1 MPSGGVT
8 YNVRTMAHY
17 EIEIKSLLGEAAAA
31 EALKAKLCA
40 LDPDSACIAKNVQLN
55 HYFAGGDINALYE
68 ATKHLFTEEE
78 QSKFSKIVEVGSDFS
93 VRTRQKD
100 EEVLLVV
107 KAAVDGGTS
116 ANTVSRL
123 EFEEPVALT
132 LEALDTLLLEAG
144 YEYQAKWSRSREEH
158 TYKGATVCI
167 DKNAGYGYLAE
178 FEKVVPHDADVSG
191 VRAELESLMAEL
203 GVEELSQERLA
214 RMFAHYN
221 ANWADYYGTEKTFTI
236 E

>member
-1 MPSGGVT
+1 
-8 YNVRTMAHY
+8 MAHY
-17 EIEIKSLLGEAAAA
+17 EIEIKSLLGEKDAA
-31 EALKAKLCA
+31 EALKAKLCT
-40 LDPDSACIAKNVQLN
+40 LDPETACVSTNKQLN
-55 HYFAGGDINALYE
+55 HYFEGGEMDALFE
-68 ATKHLFTEEE
+68 ATKHLFGEAE
-78 QSKFSKIVEVGSDFS
+78 QEKLRHIIEAGSDFS

-107 KAAVDGGTS
+107 KASLDGGTS

-132 LEALDTLLLEAG
+132 LEALDALLLEAG
-144 YEYQAKWSRSREEH
+144 FSYQAKWSREREEY

-178 FEKVVPHDADVSG
+178 FEKVVPQDGAVEG
-191 VRAELESLMAEL
+191 VRAELEALMAEL
-203 GVEELSQERLA
+203 GVSELPQDRLA

-221 ANWADYYGTEKTFTI
+221 ENWAEYYGTDKTFTI
-236 E
+236 D